1 MGIKLKIEDIQH
13 LLNRSTSDLSPDTLD
28 KLQRARRTALQHQ
41 QTTQQ
46 TAVHAWLS
54 QHGVIG
60 HHPSSQHRA
69 LNWGVAALFA
79 VVLVSGVSYWQHTS
93 ERDHSAIDIAILTDE
108 LPVHMYVD

>member
-13 LLNRSTSDLSPDTLD
+13 LLNRSASDLSADTLD
-28 KLQRARRTALQHQ
+28 KLQRARRTALRHQ
-41 QTTQQ
+41 QTPQP

-54 QHGVIG
+54 QHEIIG
-60 HHPSSQHRA
+60 HHSSHHRV
-69 LNWGVAALFA
+69 LNWGLAALFA

-93 ERDHSAIDIAILTDE
+93 ERDHSAIDIAILTDD

>member
-13 LLNRSTSDLSPDTLD
+13 LLNRSASDLSTDTLD
-28 KLQRARRTALQHQ
+28 KLQCARRSALQYQ
-41 QTTQQ
+41 QTTQP

-60 HHPSSQHRA
+60 HHPSSQHRV
-69 LNWGVAALFA
+69 LSLGLAALFA
-79 VVLVSGVSYWQHTS
+79 VVLVSGISYWQLNS
-93 ERDHSAIDIAILTDE
+93 ERDHSAIDIAILTDD